1 MTMYLRPTMENAKE
15 TDYIPGTCNIGTQEI
30 ARRYRIGFIGVF
42 LTVILIIMIE
52 MMEVHRLWRLTV
64 IAPVAFSL
72 TGFVQA
78 KQRFCLAYGFSGVF
92 SVKGMRQL
100 TKVRDHAF
108 LKQDRQMATLLVA
121 RVVIGTCLITLLYY
135 LFPW

>member
-1 MTMYLRPTMENAKE
+1 MYLCPMIENKIE
-15 TDYIPGTCNIGTQEI
+15 PDYIPGTCNIGKEEI

-42 LTVILIIMIE
+42 LTIILVVLIE
-52 MMEVHRLWRLTV
+52 LMDVHRLWRLAV

-92 SVKGMRQL
+92 SIKGMRQL
-100 TKVRDHAF
+100 TKVRDDTF
-108 LKQDRQMATLLVA
+108 LKQDRQMAMILVA
-121 RVVIGTCLITLLYY
+121 RVAIGTGIITMLYY
-135 LFPW
+135 ILPWS